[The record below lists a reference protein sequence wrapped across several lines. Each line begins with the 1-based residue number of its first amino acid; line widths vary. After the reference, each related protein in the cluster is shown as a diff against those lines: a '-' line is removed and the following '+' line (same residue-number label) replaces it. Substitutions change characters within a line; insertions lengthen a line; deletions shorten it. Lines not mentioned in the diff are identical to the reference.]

1 MRGKGFKPS
10 HWLKPVP
17 LGQIE
22 ERPMGAE
29 VKCRVIFGG
38 QTCEGKALLETNE
51 IIFRGDVFK
60 LKILLKEIKKLKASK
75 DELRIL
81 FPKGEAIF
89 VLGARTAKWAQRI
102 LNPKSV
108 IEKIGVRNGAKAV
121 VIDVDDEEFL
131 EKLRGVATISDRL
144 GRACE
149 MIFFGA
155 EAAEDLKRVP
165 SLMRAMASDGALW
178 IIYPKGVQ
186 VIREIDVLMAGRKA
200 GLKDIKVVG
209 FSGTHTA
216 LKFVIPVSER

>member
-1 MRGKGFKPS
+1 
-10 HWLKPVP
+10 
-17 LGQIE
+17 
-22 ERPMGAE
+22 MGAE

-38 QTCEGKALLETNE
+38 QASEGKALLETNE
-51 IIFRGDVFK
+51 IIFRGDFR
-60 LKILLKEIKKLKASK
+60 LKIALKEIKKLKASK

-89 VLGARTAKWAQRI
+89 VLGAQTSKWAQQI
-102 LNPKSV
+102 LHPKSV

-121 VIDVDDEEFL
+121 ALHVNDKDFL
-131 EKLRGVATISDRL
+131 EKLGGVATISDRL
-144 GRACE
+144 GRNCE
-149 MIFFGA
+149 VIFFGA

-165 SLMRAMASDGALW
+165 ALVKAMAPDGALW
-178 IIYPKGVQ
+178 IVYPKGVQ
-186 VIREIDVLMAGRKA
+186 VVREIDVLMAGRKA

>member
-1 MRGKGFKPS
+1 
-10 HWLKPVP
+10 
-17 LGQIE
+17 
-22 ERPMGAE
+22 MGAE
-29 VKCRVIFGG
+29 IKCRVIFGG
-38 QTCEGKALLETNE
+38 QTSEGKALLETNE
-51 IIFRGDVFK
+51 IIFRGDFR

-89 VLGARTAKWAQRI
+89 VLGAQTAKWAQQI
-102 LNPKSV
+102 LHPKSV

-121 VIDVDDEEFL
+121 VLHVNDKDFL
-131 EKLRGVATISDRL
+131 EKLGAVATISDRL
-144 GRACE
+144 GRNCE
-149 MIFFGA
+149 VIFFGA
-155 EAAEDLKRVP
+155 EAAEDLKRLP
-165 SLMRAMASDGALW
+165 SLVKAMAPNGALW

-186 VIREIDVLMAGRKA
+186 AIREIDVLMAGRKA

>member
-1 MRGKGFKPS
+1 
-10 HWLKPVP
+10 
-17 LGQIE
+17 
-22 ERPMGAE
+22 MGAE

-38 QTCEGKALLETNE
+38 QTSEGKALLETNE
-51 IIFRGDVFK
+51 IIFRGDFR

-89 VLGARTAKWAQRI
+89 VLGAQTAKWAQQI
-102 LNPKSV
+102 LHPKSV

-121 VIDVDDEEFL
+121 VLHVNDKDFL
-131 EKLRGVATISDRL
+131 AKLGAVAAISDRV
-144 GRACE
+144 GRNCE
-149 MIFFGA
+149 VIFFGA
-155 EAAEDLKRVP
+155 ETAEDLKRVP
-165 SLMRAMASDGALW
+165 SLVKAMAPDGALW

-186 VIREIDVLMAGRKA
+186 LIREIDVLMAGRKA

-209 FSGTHTA
+209 FSATHTA

>member
-1 MRGKGFKPS
+1 
-10 HWLKPVP
+10 
-17 LGQIE
+17 
-22 ERPMGAE
+22 MGAE
-29 VKCRVIFGG
+29 IKCRVIFGG
-38 QTCEGKALLETNE
+38 QTSKGKALLETNE
-51 IIFRGDVFK
+51 IIFRGDFR

-89 VLGARTAKWAQRI
+89 VLGAQTAKWAQQI
-102 LNPKSV
+102 LHPKSV
-108 IEKIGVRNGAKAV
+108 IEKIGVRNGAKAI

-144 GRACE
+144 GRPCE
-149 MIFFGA
+149 VIFFGA
-155 EAAEDLKRVP
+155 EVADDLKRVP
-165 SLMRAMASDGALW
+165 ALVKAMAPDGALW

-200 GLKDIKVVG
+200 GLKDIKVGG
-209 FSGTHTA
+209 FSATHTA

>member
-1 MRGKGFKPS
+1 
-10 HWLKPVP
+10 
-17 LGQIE
+17 
-22 ERPMGAE
+22 MGAE
-29 VKCRVIFGG
+29 VKCRVHFGG
-38 QTCEGKALLETNE
+38 QSSEGKALLETNE
-51 IIFRGDVFK
+51 IIFRGDFR

-89 VLGARTAKWAQRI
+89 VLGAQTAKWAQQI
-102 LNPKSV
+102 LHPKSV

-121 VIDVDDEEFL
+121 VIHVNDKDFL

-144 GRACE
+144 GRGCE
-149 MIFFGA
+149 VIFFGA
-155 EAAEDLKRVP
+155 EAADDLKRVAA
-165 SLMRAMASDGALW
+165 LVKAMSPDGVLW

-186 VIREIDVLMAGRKA
+186 VIREIDVLMASRKA

-209 FSGTHTA
+209 FSATHTA

>member
-1 MRGKGFKPS
+1 
-10 HWLKPVP
+10 
-17 LGQIE
+17 
-22 ERPMGAE
+22 MGAE

-38 QTCEGKALLETNE
+38 QTSEGKALLETNE
-51 IIFRGDVFK
+51 IIFRGDFR

-89 VLGARTAKWAQRI
+89 VLGAQTAKWAQQI
-102 LNPKSV
+102 LHPKSV
-108 IEKIGVRNGAKAV
+108 IEKIGVRNGAKV
-121 VIDVDDEEFL
+121 VVLHVNDRDFL
-131 EKLRGVATISDRL
+131 KKLGDVATISDRL
-144 GRACE
+144 DKMSE
-149 MIFFGA
+149 VIFFGA
-155 EAAEDLKRVP
+155 EAAGDLKRVP
-165 SLMRAMASDGALW
+165 ALVKAMAPDGALW

-209 FSGTHTA
+209 FSATHTA

>member
-1 MRGKGFKPS
+1 
-10 HWLKPVP
+10 
-17 LGQIE
+17 
-22 ERPMGAE
+22 
-29 VKCRVIFGG
+29 
-38 QTCEGKALLETNE
+38 
-51 IIFRGDVFK
+51 
-60 LKILLKEIKKLKASK
+60 
-75 DELRIL
+75 LRIL

-89 VLGARTAKWAQRI
+89 VLGAQTAKWAQQI
-102 LNPKSV
+102 LHPKSV

-121 VIDVDDEEFL
+121 VLQVNEKDFL
-131 EKLRGVATISDRL
+131 EKLGAVATISDRL
-144 GRACE
+144 GRNCE
-149 MIFFGA
+149 VIFFGA

-165 SLMRAMASDGALW
+165 ALVKAMAPDGALW

>member
-1 MRGKGFKPS
+1 
-10 HWLKPVP
+10 
-17 LGQIE
+17 
-22 ERPMGAE
+22 MGAE

-38 QTCEGKALLETNE
+38 QTSEGKALLETNE
-51 IIFRGDVFK
+51 IIFRGDFR
-60 LKILLKEIKKLKASK
+60 LKIALKEIKKLKASK

-89 VLGARTAKWAQRI
+89 VLGAQTAKWAQQI
-102 LNPKSV
+102 LHPKSV

-121 VIDVDDEEFL
+121 VLHVNDKDFV
-131 EKLRGVATISDRL
+131 EKLGAVAAISDRL
-144 GRACE
+144 ANNCE
-149 MIFFGA
+149 VIFFGA

-165 SLMRAMASDGALW
+165 SLVKAMAPDGALW

-186 VIREIDVLMAGRKA
+186 VIREIDVLTAGRKA

-216 LKFVIPVSER
+216 LKFVIPVSGR

>member
-1 MRGKGFKPS
+1 
-10 HWLKPVP
+10 
-17 LGQIE
+17 
-22 ERPMGAE
+22 MG
-29 VKCRVIFGG
+29 VGIKCRVIFGG
-38 QTCEGKALLETNE
+38 QSSEGKALLETNE
-51 IIFRGDVFK
+51 IIFRGDFR
-60 LKILLKEIKKLKASK
+60 LKILLKEIKNLKASK

-89 VLGARTAKWAQRI
+89 VLGSATAKWAQQI
-102 LNPKSV
+102 LHPKSV

-149 MIFFGA
+149 VIFFGA
-155 EAAEDLKRVP
+155 ESADDLKRVP
-165 SLMRAMASDGALW
+165 ALVKAMAPDGALW

-186 VIREIDVLMAGRKA
+186 VIREIDVLTTGRKA

-209 FSGTHTA
+209 FSSTHTA

>member
-1 MRGKGFKPS
+1 
-10 HWLKPVP
+10 
-17 LGQIE
+17 
-22 ERPMGAE
+22 MGAE

-38 QTCEGKALLETNE
+38 QTSEGKALLETNE
-51 IIFRGDVFK
+51 IIFRGDFR

-89 VLGARTAKWAQRI
+89 VLGAQTSKWAQQI
-102 LNPKSV
+102 LHPKSV

-121 VIDVDDEEFL
+121 VLHVNDKDFL
-131 EKLRGVATISDRL
+131 ERLGAVGAISDRL
-144 GRACE
+144 GRNCE
-149 MIFFGA
+149 VIFFGA
-155 EAAEDLKRVP
+155 EATEDLKRVP
-165 SLMRAMASDGALW
+165 SLVKAMAPDGALW
-178 IIYPKGVQ
+178 IIYPKGLQ
-186 VIREIDVLMAGRKA
+186 VIREIDVLMAGRNA